1 MPENMEKL
9 ADLVCTR
16 EIFLYKSGQVSNKYA
31 IRLLARL
38 LVTVWIPGK
47 HGQMPLS
54 EAKRN

>member
-1 MPENMEKL
+1 MEKL

-38 LVTVWIPGK
+38 LVTVLLNLDEYEQNYV
-47 HGQMPLS
+47 HVVRSGQ
-54 EAKRN
+54 